1 LVFFPLATAGGIVV
15 PLVNPDGSFA
25 RPILFAII
33 SGLFFGGWTLL
44 SVYMLVACR
53 RERVYAS
60 GEAVRS
66 VGVFRSK
73 TVLFA
78 EVSRAVWRC
87 RPRGGSVVLHTAEG
101 RLAIGFANY
110 EGGKELAA
118 FIRAALP
125 TELQTNYDRYESTN
139 VPASRVFQDRQRR
152 DRRTA
157 AVLQPVLGVALLAL
171 AFWDP

>member
-1 LVFFPLATAGGIVV
+1 LVFFPLATAGCIVV

-44 SVYMLVACR
+44 SVYMLVACC
-53 RERVYAS
+53 RERLYAS

-73 TVLFA
+73 TILFA

-87 RPRGGSVVLHTAEG
+87 WPRGGSVVLHTAEG

-118 FIRAALP
+118 FIRAALQ
-125 TELQTNYDRYESTN
+125 TELQTNYECYESTN

-152 DRRTA
+152 DRRAA
-157 AVLQPVLGVALLAL
+157 AVMQPVLGVALLAL